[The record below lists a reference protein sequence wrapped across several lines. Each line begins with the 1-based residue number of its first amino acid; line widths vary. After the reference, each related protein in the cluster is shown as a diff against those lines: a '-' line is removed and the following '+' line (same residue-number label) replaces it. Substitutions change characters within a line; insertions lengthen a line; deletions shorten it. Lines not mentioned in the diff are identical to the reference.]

1 MADMNTQ
8 KFLTYEGVSTLW
20 TRIAEKVATDVKV
33 EADRAKLAEQANA
46 TAAANAQSAADQA
59 NAKIG
64 TMDNLSTTAK
74 TDLVAAINEVRV
86 AVDVGGVGSQ
96 VTLAKSDDGLTY
108 TLKQGN
114 NEVGTIDI
122 PKDMV
127 VESGSVVVDPEGQ
140 TAGTYIKLVL
150 ANVADPLFIN
160 VGTLVDL
167 YTASE
172 NATQVQVSVDNTTRK
187 ISASIVAGSVNTT
200 ELADNAVTTAKI
212 ADANVT
218 LAKLS
223 NEVQTSLGKA
233 DSAVQSIVSGTTNG
247 TIAVDGAEV
256 AVAGLK
262 SAAFAETT
270 AFDAAGAAATAEQN
284 AKNYADGLAGNY
296 DAAGSAA
303 TAEQNAKNYADGLA
317 SNYDAAGSAAAAETA
332 AKAYADAAAAGALT
346 DAKAYANEVVGAEK
360 DRAEQAESD
369 LSDRVTTLEQ
379 IDHSAYALQDEV
391 DEMFIAVAEAM
402 MPVDVTINDTT
413 SSLSSQEIAELVTNN
428 RKIRAI
434 YGGVPLTLL
443 FASNELCIFN
453 FTTYTPTVNGDT
465 IMGGEIRVQG
475 TAVEITKCDFRA
487 LTNAEID
494 AAIAAATV

>member
-1 MADMNTQ
+1 MAENNSTK
-8 KFLTYEGVSTLW
+8 KFLNYEGVSTLW
-20 TRIAEKVATDVKV
+20 SRIAEKVAADVEV
-33 EADRAKLAEQANA
+33 EAKRAAAAEQANA

-74 TDLVAAINEVRV
+74 TDLVAAINEVRT
-86 AVDVGGVGSQ
+86 AVDVGGTGSQ

-108 TLKQGN
+108 TLKQGGS
-114 NEVGTIDI
+114 EVGTINI

-140 TAGTYIKLVL
+140 AAGTYIKLVL

-167 YTASE
+167 YTAAE
-172 NATQVQVSVDNTTRK
+172 NAAQVQVSVDNATRK
-187 ISASIVAGSVNTT
+187 ISAIIVAGSVNTT

-233 DSAVQSIVSGTTNG
+233 NSAVQSVVSGATNG
-247 TIAVDGAEV
+247 TIAVDGTEV

-262 SAAFAETT
+262 SAAFAETS

-296 DAAGSAA
+296 DAAGAAA
-303 TAEQNAKNYADGLA
+303 TAEQNAKDYADGLA
-317 SNYDAAGSAAAAETA
+317 SNYDAAGSAADAEA
-332 AKAYADAAAAGALT
+332 NAKAYADSLAGNYDAAGSA
-346 DAKAYANEVVGAEK
+346 DDAEAAAKAYTDAAIAAVVVAM
-360 DRAEQAESD
+360 SD
-369 LSDRVTTLEQ
+369 AD
-379 IDHSAYALQDEV
+379 
-391 DEMFIAVAEAM
+391 
-402 MPVDVTINDTT
+402 
-413 SSLSSQEIAELVTNN
+413 
-428 RKIRAI
+428 
-434 YGGVPLTLL
+434 
-443 FASNELCIFN
+443 
-453 FTTYTPTVNGDT
+453 
-465 IMGGEIRVQG
+465 
-475 TAVEITKCDFRA
+475 
-487 LTNAEID
+487 ID
-494 AAIAAATV
+494 AAIAAATTA

>member
-1 MADMNTQ
+1 MAENNSTK
-8 KFLTYEGVSTLW
+8 KFLNYEGVSTLW
-20 TRIAEKVATDVKV
+20 SRIAEKVAADVKV

-46 TAAANAQSAADQA
+46 TAAANAQGAADQA

-64 TMDNLSTTAK
+64 TLDNLNTTAK

-86 AVDVGGVGSQ
+86 AVDVGGTGSQ
-96 VTLAKSDDGLTY
+96 VALVKSDDGLTY

-223 NEVQTSLGKA
+223 NEVQTSIGKA
-233 DSAVQSIVSGTTNG
+233 NSAVQSVVSGATNG
-247 TIAVDGAEV
+247 TIAVDGTEV

-262 SAAFAETT
+262 SAAFAEAGAFDT
-270 AFDAAGAAATAEQN
+270 AGAAATAEQNAKDYAKNYADGLAGNYDAAGAAAAAEQN

-296 DAAGSAA
+296 DAFGSAA
-303 TAEQNAKNYADGLA
+303 N
-317 SNYDAAGSAAAAETA
+317 AETT

-346 DAKAYANEVVGAEK
+346 DAKAYT
-360 DRAEQAESD
+360 D
-369 LSDRVTTLEQ
+369 EQ
-379 IDHSAYALQDEV
+379 IAANV
-391 DEMFIAVAEAM
+391 VAM
-402 MPVDVTINDTT
+402 TD
-413 SSLSSQEIAELVTNN
+413 
-428 RKIRAI
+428 
-434 YGGVPLTLL
+434 
-443 FASNELCIFN
+443 
-453 FTTYTPTVNGDT
+453 
-465 IMGGEIRVQG
+465 
-475 TAVEITKCDFRA
+475 
-487 LTNAEID
+487 AEID
-494 AAIAAATV
+494 AAIAAAITA

>member
-1 MADMNTQ
+1 MAENNSTK
-8 KFLTYEGVSTLW
+8 KFLNYEGVSTLW
-20 TRIAEKVATDVKV
+20 SRIAEKVAADVKV

-46 TAAANAQSAADQA
+46 TAAANAQGAADQA

-64 TMDNLSTTAK
+64 TLDKLNTTAK

-86 AVDVGGVGSQ
+86 AVDVGGTGSQ
-96 VTLAKSDDGLTY
+96 VTLVKSDDGLTY

-114 NEVGTIDI
+114 NDVGTIDI

-160 VGTLVDL
+160 VGALVDL
-167 YTASE
+167 YTATE
-172 NATQVQVSVDNTTRK
+172 NAAQVQVSVDNVTRK
-187 ISASIVAGSVNTT
+187 ISASIVAGSINTT

-233 DSAVQSIVSGTTNG
+233 NSAVQSVVSGATNG
-247 TIAVDGAEV
+247 TISVDGTEV

-262 SAAFAETT
+262 SAAFVETS
-270 AFDAAGAAATAEQN
+270 AFDAAGAAATAESN
-284 AKNYADGLAGNY
+284 AKAYADGLAGNY

-317 SNYDAAGSAAAAETA
+317 GNYDAAGSAADAEANAKAYAKEYADGLASNYDAAGSADDAEAAAN
-332 AKAYADAAAAGALT
+332 AYTDAAIAAAVVAMT
-346 DAKAYANEVVGAEK
+346 D
-360 DRAEQAESD
+360 
-369 LSDRVTTLEQ
+369 
-379 IDHSAYALQDEV
+379 
-391 DEMFIAVAEAM
+391 
-402 MPVDVTINDTT
+402 
-413 SSLSSQEIAELVTNN
+413 
-428 RKIRAI
+428 
-434 YGGVPLTLL
+434 
-443 FASNELCIFN
+443 
-453 FTTYTPTVNGDT
+453 
-465 IMGGEIRVQG
+465 
-475 TAVEITKCDFRA
+475 
-487 LTNAEID
+487 AEID
-494 AAIAAATV
+494 AAIAAATATA